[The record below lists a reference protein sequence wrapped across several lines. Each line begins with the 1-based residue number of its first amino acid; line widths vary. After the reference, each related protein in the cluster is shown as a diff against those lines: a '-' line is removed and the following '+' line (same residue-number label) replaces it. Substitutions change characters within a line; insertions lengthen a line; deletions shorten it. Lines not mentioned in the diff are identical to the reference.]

1 MTAHSLAH
9 ESARRSPARRG
20 RRNGLLQLGWFHFWL
35 LIGILGGMLGLAGVI
50 IVASLAA
57 F

>member
-9 ESARRSPARRG
+9 EGTRRSPARRG

-50 IVASLAA
+50 LASLAA